1 MSVSQPGPYQSRVL
15 RGVVR
20 QVRQWADQINI
31 ALRQLRN
38 TADWAAQLVLFPVYV
53 VFQTVRLAGAQVR
66 QAVGL
71 GLPALQAIAQDITT
85 QGVKQ
90 TLSGAVDSL
99 TADTP
104 IQQAMLTVQR
114 FSLSIDLPV
123 LLDQTVPPETIST
136 ADHYTAD
143 HSAPEFT
150 LRSFRELVVSTL
162 RTWVQRL
169 VRKPQPAEQTGLSTV
184 ESTELAPASGGQR
197 PQPQAGQLSCA
208 KVFVRGIA
216 SLVETKTLVLITNQN
231 QVLDVLTIEQQIQ
244 LRQRIAWETAHY
256 GRYLRLRQATRQALR
271 SRLASE
277 NPHLLLPVR
286 LFRRLMGW
294 VQTSPLAIAANL
306 FQESSLPALTGTQ
319 PFASLPARFQVP
331 ALSLPVLPSYN
342 PLVRVLKAV
351 SSGEMFA
358 SARTPA
364 FPFSPFSALSVSDAA
379 QRIRN
384 LLTSAIQALRV
395 PHSDLSL
402 PDSDRLTAQSF
413 APGSE
418 LELLQSAFP
427 TSISLPVQ
435 SGILSPVNSPS
446 SPSSL
451 ESGLPDYLETDVISM
466 DYVLSPLEL
475 VLRWVD
481 RFLLWLEKGISILW
495 NWVLSLLKRDS

>member
-20 QVRQWADQINI
+20 QARQWADQINI

-53 VFQTVRLAGAQVR
+53 VFQSVRLAGAQVR

-71 GLPALQAIAQDITT
+71 GLPALQAIAQDITA

-90 TLSGAVDSL
+90 TLSGSVDSL

-104 IQQAMLTVQR
+104 IQQVLLTVQR

-136 ADHYTAD
+136 ADHF
-143 HSAPEFT
+143 APEFT
-150 LRSFRELVVSTL
+150 LRSFRGLVVSTL

-169 VRKPQPAEQTGLSTV
+169 VRKPQPAEQTGPSTV
-184 ESTELAPASGGQR
+184 GFMELAPASGGQR
-197 PQPQAGQLSCA
+197 PQPQAGQISCA
-208 KVFVRGIA
+208 NVFVRGIA

-231 QVLDVLTIEQQIQ
+231 QVLDVLTTEQQIQ

-319 PFASLPARFQVP
+319 PSASLPASFQVP
-331 ALSLPVLPSYN
+331 ALPLPVLPSYN

-364 FPFSPFSALSVSDAA
+364 LPFSPFSALSVSDAA

-384 LLTSAIQALRV
+384 LLTSAIQALQAT
-395 PHSDLSL
+395 HSDLSL

-413 APGSE
+413 APASD

-475 VLRWVD
+475 VLRWID

>member
-20 QVRQWADQINI
+20 QARHWADQINI

-90 TLSGAVDSL
+90 TLSGSVDSL

-136 ADHYTAD
+136 ADHYTAN

-150 LRSFRELVVSTL
+150 LRSFRGLVVSTL

-169 VRKPQPAEQTGLSTV
+169 VKPQPAEQTGPSTV
-184 ESTELAPASGGQR
+184 GFMELAPASGGQR
-197 PQPQAGQLSCA
+197 SQPQAGQISCA

-231 QVLDVLTIEQQIQ
+231 QVLDVLTTEQQIQ

-319 PFASLPARFQVP
+319 PSASLPASFQVP
-331 ALSLPVLPSYN
+331 ALPLPVLPSYN
-342 PLVRVLKAV
+342 PLVRALKLV

-364 FPFSPFSALSVSDAA
+364 LPFSPFSALSVSDAA
-379 QRIRN
+379 QRLRN
-384 LLTSAIQALRV
+384 LLTSAIQALRAT
-395 PHSDLSL
+395 HSDLSL
-402 PDSDRLTAQSF
+402 PDSARLTAQSF
-413 APGSE
+413 APASD

-435 SGILSPVNSPS
+435 SGILSPVNPPS

>member
-20 QVRQWADQINI
+20 QARQWADQINI

-38 TADWAAQLVLFPVYV
+38 TADWAAQLVLFPIYV
-53 VFQTVRLAGAQVR
+53 VFQSVRLAGAQVR

-71 GLPALQAIAQDITT
+71 GLPALQAIAQDITA

-90 TLSGAVDSL
+90 TLSGSVDSL

-104 IQQAMLTVQR
+104 IQQVLLTVQR

-136 ADHYTAD
+136 ADHF
-143 HSAPEFT
+143 APEFT
-150 LRSFRELVVSTL
+150 LRSFRGLVVSTL

-169 VRKPQPAEQTGLSTV
+169 VRKPQPAEQTGPSTV
-184 ESTELAPASGGQR
+184 GFMELAPASGGQR
-197 PQPQAGQLSCA
+197 SQPQAGQISCA
-208 KVFVRGIA
+208 NVFVRGIA

-231 QVLDVLTIEQQIQ
+231 QVLDVLTTEQQIQ

-271 SRLASE
+271 SRLVSE

-319 PFASLPARFQVP
+319 PSASLPASFQVP
-331 ALSLPVLPSYN
+331 ALPLPVLPSYN

-364 FPFSPFSALSVSDAA
+364 LPFSPFSALSVSDAA

-384 LLTSAIQALRV
+384 LLTSAIQALQAT
-395 PHSDLSL
+395 HSDLSL

-413 APGSE
+413 APASD

-475 VLRWVD
+475 VLRWID

>member
-20 QVRQWADQINI
+20 QARQWADQINI

-38 TADWAAQLVLFPVYV
+38 TADWAAQLVLFPIYV
-53 VFQTVRLAGAQVR
+53 VFQSVRLAGAQVR

-71 GLPALQAIAQDITT
+71 GLPALQAIAQDITA

-90 TLSGAVDSL
+90 TLSGSVDSL

-104 IQQAMLTVQR
+104 IQQVLLTVQR

-136 ADHYTAD
+136 ADHF
-143 HSAPEFT
+143 APEFT
-150 LRSFRELVVSTL
+150 LRSFRGLVVSTL

-169 VRKPQPAEQTGLSTV
+169 VRKPQPAEQTGPSTV
-184 ESTELAPASGGQR
+184 GFMELAPASGGQR
-197 PQPQAGQLSCA
+197 PQPQAGQISCA
-208 KVFVRGIA
+208 NVFVRGIA

-231 QVLDVLTIEQQIQ
+231 QVLDVLTTEQQIQ

-319 PFASLPARFQVP
+319 PSASLPASFQVP
-331 ALSLPVLPSYN
+331 ALPLPVLPSYN

-364 FPFSPFSALSVSDAA
+364 LPFSPFSALSVSDAA

-384 LLTSAIQALRV
+384 LLTSAIQALQAT
-395 PHSDLSL
+395 HSDLSL

-413 APGSE
+413 APASD

-475 VLRWVD
+475 VLRWID